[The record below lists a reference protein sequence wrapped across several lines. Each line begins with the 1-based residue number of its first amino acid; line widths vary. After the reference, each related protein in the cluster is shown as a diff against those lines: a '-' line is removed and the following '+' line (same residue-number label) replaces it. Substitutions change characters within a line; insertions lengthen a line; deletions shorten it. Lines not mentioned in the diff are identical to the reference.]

1 MLIRIVTEYGH
12 IFTIYLGDIMNTDFQ
27 IIVSGEAISDLIF
40 SIEESQDIS
49 SDLFFDKGNSNST
62 ISSYLINIA
71 GKYGLELVIQK
82 ISSWLKKD
90 KNNSLKIQ
98 IGGNSIEL
106 SNVSS
111 KVQEEMIEWFKIQT
125 GISFSK

>member
-1 MLIRIVTEYGH
+1 
-12 IFTIYLGDIMNTDFQ
+12 MNTDFQ